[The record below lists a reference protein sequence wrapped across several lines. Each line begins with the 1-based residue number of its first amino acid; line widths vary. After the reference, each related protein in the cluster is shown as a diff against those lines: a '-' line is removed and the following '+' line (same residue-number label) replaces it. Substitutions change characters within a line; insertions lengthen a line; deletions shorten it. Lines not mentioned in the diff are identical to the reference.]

1 MAAQGGANVY
11 RTPVLP
17 ESAGGLVTVR
27 RYLDPLNA
35 QMDRAHL
42 EGAGIRAYVIEGA
55 SFNPLLGGVG
65 GGVQLQVSERDV
77 EQAEAILDA
86 AAPADAAGGDDGEA
100 PGAVRCP
107 RCELSYCSFER
118 DRLRGNTGHP
128 LSVLVSLP
136 WLLFGK
142 KRWHCARCEHVWD
155 DPKEGPAEMT
165 RLEPSEPRP
174 VFRLRRAHAGMGL
187 MIGLVAGFF
196 VSVVAGGAL
205 GGLLGL
211 AVIGAAWLVGAS
223 LRYEVCS
230 EPECR
235 APLLPGAEEC
245 SRCKGSVAG
254 EVRAAAE
261 HYAAAADVRRELAAL
276 RASTQLRAEAR
287 AKAGLKK
294 KKAARAA
301 EAGEASAEPEDAE
314 ASSDQRAT
322 TSASAR
328 RSPLG

>member
-1 MAAQGGANVY
+1 MY
-11 RTPVLP
+11 RTPELP
-17 ESAGGLVTVR
+17 ESAGGLVTIR

-42 EGAGIRAYVIEGA
+42 EGGGIRAHVIEGV
-55 SFNPLLGGVG
+55 SFNPLLSGVG
-65 GGVQLQVSERDV
+65 GGVQLQVGERDV

-86 AAPADAAGGDDGEA
+86 AAPADVAGDDGEA

-128 LSVLVSLP
+128 LAVLVSLP

-142 KRWHCARCEHVWD
+142 KRWHCVRCEHVWD
-155 DPKEGPAEMT
+155 DAKEGPAEMT
-165 RLEPSEPRP
+165 RLEPGEPRP

-196 VSVVAGGAL
+196 VAAVAGGAL
-205 GGLLGL
+205 GGLLGV

-230 EPECR
+230 EPQCR
-235 APLLPGAEEC
+235 TPLRPDAEEC
-245 SRCKGSVAG
+245 PRCKGSVAG
-254 EVRAAAE
+254 EVRTAAE
-261 HYAAAADVRRELAAL
+261 HYAAAADVRGELAAL
-276 RASTQLRAEAR
+276 RASTELRAEAKAR
-287 AKAGLKK
+287 ARLK

-301 EAGEASAEPEDAE
+301 EAGEASAAQEDPE
-314 ASSDQRAT
+314 ASGDQRAT
-322 TSASAR
+322 SRASAR